1 MPDEQPALDL
11 AGGGDEKK
19 RLPILMLDF
28 DGVLHSYSSGWQGA
42 DRILD
47 PPVAGFAGFL
57 ERAVEHFQVCVHSS
71 RSAVEE
77 GRWAMRD
84 WLRRELHAHYR
95 QTVSTDAG
103 AWRAADAI
111 MNRMGFPKDKP
122 AAFVS
127 LDDRCL
133 NFTGVWPDIAEL
145 RAFRPWW
152 G

>member
-1 MPDEQPALDL
+1 MANRQPGLDL
-11 AGGGDEKK
+11 AGGGDEPK

-28 DGVLHSYSSGWQGA
+28 DGVLHSYISGWQGA
-42 DRILD
+42 ERIPD

-71 RSAVEE
+71 RSAAPE
-77 GRWAMRD
+77 GRAAMRD
-84 WLRRELHAHYR
+84 WLRRQLYAHYR
-95 QTVSTDAG
+95 QTMSDSC
-103 AWRAADAI
+103 ADRTASEV
-111 MNRMGFPKDKP
+111 MRRVDFQADKP

-133 NFTGVWPDIAEL
+133 TFSGTWPDIAQL